1 MQTEQNPNMLQW
13 KKKAKEMSENQL
25 ISRGIADF
33 KVLRAMENTPRH
45 LFVPE
50 AQQPEAYA
58 DRPLPI
64 GEGQTISQPY
74 IVALMTELLKLKGD
88 EKVLEIGT
96 GSGYQAAILAQ
107 LADSVYSVE
116 LIPELAEKASLLL
129 NQLGYSNV
137 KTKCGDGYHGWAEH
151 APFDCII
158 VTAAPPEIPEKL
170 IEQLTPG
177 GKLVLPVGKFYQ
189 ELIVVSKSGKGI
201 RKERIIPVRF
211 VPMVKP
217 E

>member
-1 MQTEQNPNMLQW
+1 MQTEQNQDMQQW
-13 KKKAKEMSENQL
+13 KKKAKAMVSDQL
-25 ISRGIADF
+25 VSRGISDF

-50 AQQPEAYA
+50 AQQSEAYT
-58 DRPLPI
+58 DKPLPI

-107 LADSVYSVE
+107 LADSVCSVE

-137 KTKCGDGYHGWAEH
+137 KTKCGDGYEGWAEH
-151 APFDCII
+151 ASFDCII
-158 VTAAPPEIPEKL
+158 VTAAPPEIPQKL
-170 IEQLTPG
+170 IEQLKSG
-177 GKLVLPVGKFYQ
+177 GKIVLPVGKLYQ

-201 RKERIIPVRF
+201 MKERIIPVRF